1 MASYP
6 QPIENIP
13 IFDPSLFPSNST
25 SNSGTEPTPP
35 PNLNTVL
42 QTGNNGGGRDIVG
55 VNNLTVSTLN
65 YTTLNPP
72 VSGGSSTLEQVLT
85 NGNSAGNLN
94 ITDVNEIT
102 VDTLNYTTLNPPV
115 SGGSSTLEEV
125 LTNGD
130 NAGQLN
136 IINVNTLQADTV
148 LYTNLLQGFVAT
160 YTLSGGA
167 TISGNNITVPQQSG
181 SLGGFVSTTTYLNPS
196 VSATVNFED
205 TGGYVKLGFDYNNQF
220 YGAFW
225 YGPQSYLYVVNN
237 GVNGLFVPLAVG
249 TVEISVIILNGNLN
263 IYINGAIASNLE
275 ISVPSANYAIYGITN
290 QQTVSTNFTDVIT
303 WYAQSASVPTLA
315 QVLASG
321 SSGGNASITDLTA
334 ITVGTLNYT
343 TLNPPVSGGSQ
354 NIEQVL
360 TVGNNANGK
369 SITGIDT
376 CSTNSLTCQNTS
388 FFVGNTNTFEM
399 AVNTGKMAI
408 SGDGFT
414 TVGFLYDSHYNQ
426 PPSTGVTPTLEEV
439 LTAGNSAP
447 TSQIIVDTVKSNI
460 IGIPQTNPELY
471 LFEQTG
477 LLAVSD
483 DVTRA
488 TYGRVFD
495 SRYYQPIPFYRDIVY
510 AQEVTITAPIS
521 TSPTWIWRY
530 SWNVGIPT
538 DQTGINF
545 VKYNFTNFLMGVQG
559 SDLVFPLNIVLF
571 LSPIVVQSYDPNN
584 PPSGTQQLSISIK
597 NSSGVFN
604 NSTGLIMSTAGPVN
618 ATSWTNVYVHIVSE
632 QALTQLA
639 MTFDASIEVS
649 RNVQPIN
656 GLIQVNENA

>member
-13 IFDPSLFPSNST
+13 IFDATLFLPNTGSS
-25 SNSGTEPTPP
+25 SGSEPTPP

-72 VSGGSSTLEQVLT
+72 VSGSSSNLEQVLT

-94 ITDVNEIT
+94 ITDVNALT

-115 SGGSSTLEEV
+115 SSGSSTLEEV

-148 LYTNLLQGFVAT
+148 LYTNLLQGFVPT

-303 WYAQSASVPTLA
+303 WYAQSAVVPTLA

-343 TLNPPVSGGSQ
+343 TLNPPVSGSSQ

-604 NSTGLIMSTAGPVN
+604 NSTGLIMSTSGPVN

-649 RNVQPIN
+649 RNVQPLN